1 MMILSRVCAQF
12 HNAKGE
18 TVFTVTPALRNLFT
32 EAPEEIRE
40 DPLFRL
46 LIRDGSLE
54 ARNGR
59 KCWKTTPR
67 RERTLPVKRRRRRRR
82 MPRPAK
88 AGERPHRPPRYPLRR
103 FLPRRTVRQND
114 GSFLPL
120 LVSAV

>member
-54 ARNGR
+54 AAVTEKRKKLLENDPAQGTDASGKKAEKPDVPARKGRGKAAPAAEVPTAEIPAAENG
-59 KCWKTTPR
+59 
-67 RERTLPVKRRRRRRR
+67 E
-82 MPRPAK
+82 AK
-88 AGERPHRPPRYPLRR
+88 
-103 FLPRRTVRQND
+103 
-114 GSFLPL
+114 
-120 LVSAV
+120 